1 VISGAGPA
9 GIATAVALVQRDQR
23 IAGRI
28 LCLDRAD
35 FPRAKPCGG
44 GLTGH
49 AHAALQALGLAVRVP
64 RVPCTTGRLIYGTA
78 TADVALARPVDIV
91 RREDFDADLV
101 TQARARGIEIVEG
114 EGLESFAVDRA
125 GRGVRVTTTR
135 GRRLQARILVG
146 ADGVGSR
153 VRRALMDTDTDG
165 GAAVHAAQTPLRLF
179 KAEVEAPASLRLDQC
194 MIYDFSPMDD
204 GLRGYV
210 WLFPVAGGRVN
221 VGAMHYPSR
230 HLPGAQIERLLRR
243 TLERHGVRL
252 TSRARG
258 WPAWRYDPRARIAG
272 PHLLCVGDA
281 AGIDAL
287 TGEGIAV
294 GLEHGAIAAAAIAHA
309 LSTGV
314 YAFADYGARV
324 RAAGVGRE
332 LALDR
337 WAAALLYAPSG
348 FALGLSMI
356 MFDPRVRALYA
367 ARVSGSAVLA
377 DQKAHLVTALARH
390 AVSAPSR
397 IRRLLAA
404 RA

>member
-1 VISGAGPA
+1 MRRRPDRARPRRAAGAGA
-9 GIATAVALVQRDQR
+9 GGARPTR
-23 IAGRI
+23 
-28 LCLDRAD
+28 
-35 FPRAKPCGG
+35 
-44 GLTGH
+44 
-49 AHAALQALGLAVRVP
+49 
-64 RVPCTTGRLIYGTA
+64 TTGRLIYGTA
-78 TADVALARPVDIV
+78 SADVALARPVDIV

-101 TQARARGIEIVEG
+101 TQARARGIEVVEG
-114 EGLESFAVDRA
+114 EGLASFEVEAA
-125 GRGVRVTTTR
+125 GGRVHITTSR
-135 GRRLQARILVG
+135 GRRLSARILVG

-153 VRRALMDTDTDG
+153 VRRALMLDRPRDDA
-165 GAAVHAAQTPLRLF
+165 GAGQRESDDALAATAQTPLRLF
-179 KAEVEAPASLRLDQC
+179 KAEVEAPPSLRLGER

-243 TLERHGVRL
+243 TLERHGLLL
-252 TSRARG
+252 TARARG
-258 WPAWRYDPRARIAG
+258 WPAWRYHPRGRIAG

-294 GLEHGAIAAAAIAHA
+294 GLEQGAIAAAAIAQA
-309 LSTGV
+309 LSTRV
-314 YAFADYGARV
+314 YAFADYSARI
-324 RAAGVGRE
+324 RAAVVGRE

-337 WAAALLYAPSG
+337 WAAGLLYAPSG
-348 FALGLSMI
+348 FELALSMI

-377 DQKAHLVTALARH
+377 DQKTRLLTALARQ
-390 AVSAPSR
+390 AVRAPAR
-397 IRRLLAA
+397 LRRLRAA
-404 RA
+404 RAGSTGAKPTAKVEG